1 MEKKLNYSVTSDPK
15 VNNSDGDKLTDFEEF
30 MNGSD
35 PRSLDTDGDGIDD
48 TNETLLKS
56 NITGIE
62 GTPPEIKD
70 VKLTVEVHKHEEQ
83 LCDPWGHCSPPFR
96 VPDGL
101 RPPMSFNVTA
111 ARGHLAANVFAMSL
125 KPRDYMRRAK
135 MGCRVLRPT
144 SEGCRGVRPMDA

>member
-83 LCDPWGHCSPPFR
+83 TRTPIGCLPPLW

-101 RPPMSFNVTA
+101 RLHVIFTVTDAVGVKKVEVRVTKALGAVETHAIDAGA
-111 ARGHLAANVFAMSL
+111 ADKGSVGSDL
-125 KPRDYMRRAK
+125 
-135 MGCRVLRPT
+135 G
-144 SEGCRGVRPMDA
+144 